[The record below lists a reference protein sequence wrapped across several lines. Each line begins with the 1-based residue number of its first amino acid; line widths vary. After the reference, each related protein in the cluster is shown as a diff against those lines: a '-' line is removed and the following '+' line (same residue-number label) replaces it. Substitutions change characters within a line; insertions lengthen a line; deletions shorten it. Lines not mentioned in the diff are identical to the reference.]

1 MKSKIFGLY
10 TAWLIAAVMLVFAV
24 VGRHPYSYYT
34 LLRWVCCTVFVYSA
48 VTSFQLKRVLWAWI
62 FGVQAVLFN
71 PLIQFHFRRDTWQTL
86 DVVSVGCI
94 VIAAVLIAVFVL
106 VTALLSP
113 LVCLA
118 QSPETDPAK
127 LNQQIEQLRRENQ
140 LLRSLLTQ
148 PQAPAAN
155 PAQPTSATA
164 QATSTV
170 APAGQ
175 QQELTH
181 WLTLSSNKRHN
192 SSCRWFKTSKGR
204 PCRADEGIP
213 CKICGG

>member
-1 MKSKIFGLY
+1 VNHRTASEFRLPKTRTVLRMIDLRDTILRMKTTLLANSRMI
-10 TAWLIAAVMLVFAV
+10 AV
-24 VGRHPYSYYT
+24 V
-34 LLRWVCCTVFVYSA
+34 VF
-48 VTSFQLKRVLWAWI
+48 
-62 FGVQAVLFN
+62 
-71 PLIQFHFRRDTWQTL
+71 
-86 DVVSVGCI
+86 
-94 VIAAVLIAVFVL
+94 

-148 PQAPAAN
+148 AQAPAAN

-181 WLTLSSNKRHN
+181 WLTSSSNKRHN